1 MFDSKLKKD
10 EEKKPWTLAD
20 AVDYADT
27 KMELDHACKIQL
39 DEDIF
44 GRSRS
49 VFLFQEDIYAFSK
62 MKIIEQNCLAIY
74 IRLANLQV
82 LIMFSI

>member
-20 AVDYADT
+20 AIDYADT

-44 GRSRS
+44 GRRRS
-49 VFLFQEDIYAFSK
+49 VFLFQEDIYDFLK
-62 MKIIEQNCLAIY
+62 
-74 IRLANLQV
+74 
-82 LIMFSI
+82 